1 MQREGLARSVRETEI
16 GVETELRLSGCV
28 VRFEDGISACCA
40 TLMLRFAANHLKR
53 QGLPDGQDMI
63 VASDPFDVEFS
74 DRMDGSESRRS

>member
-1 MQREGLARSVRETEI
+1 
-16 GVETELRLSGCV
+16 
-28 VRFEDGISACCA
+28 
-40 TLMLRFAANHLKR
+40 MLRFAANHLKR